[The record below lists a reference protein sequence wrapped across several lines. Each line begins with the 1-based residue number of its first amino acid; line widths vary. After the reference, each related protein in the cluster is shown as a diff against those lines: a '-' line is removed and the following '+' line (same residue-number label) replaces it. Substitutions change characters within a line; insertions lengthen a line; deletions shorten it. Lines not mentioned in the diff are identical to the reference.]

1 MVRSKGTLGSSL
13 KLICGGDRE
22 SGPPGP
28 LLPVVDRRGT
38 TSDLSDVNLQGKRAP
53 VRVERPLPSYTIILL
68 HEGAFS

>member
-1 MVRSKGTLGSSL
+1 VHGQVERTLGSSL

-38 TSDLSDVNLQGKRAP
+38 TSDLSDVNLPEPFQA
-53 VRVERPLPSYTIILL
+53 ILQL
-68 HEGAFS
+68 SDDPIG